1 MQSLQQSFEE
11 LRQRIRQGRRLS
23 QTGDD
28 PVFYLVFEPEKML
41 EVKKKLRT
49 WKAKLKLEGWEVH
62 TFSLAAAVHEIL
74 QKHDFREDW
83 IEGEAE
89 DPFDFEMINET
100 LADALTADDSLKNRL
115 QEKLES
121 LADCENGILFVTD
134 LEALHPYLRVGSLE
148 QRLQGKFTVP
158 TVILYPGKRT
168 GKSTLSFLGIYPE
181 DGNYR
186 SAHIGG

>member
-11 LRQRIRQGRRLS
+11 LRQRIRRGRRLS

-28 PVFYLVFEPEKML
+28 PVFYLVFDPAEML
-41 EVKKKLRT
+41 DVKKKLKT
-49 WKAKLKLEGWEVH
+49 WIAKLNLEGWVVH
-62 TFSLAAAVHEIL
+62 TFSMADAVHDIL
-74 QKHDFREDW
+74 QSHDFREDW
-83 IEGEAE
+83 LAGEAD
-89 DPFDFEMINET
+89 DPLDFEIINET

-115 QEKLES
+115 QDKLES
-121 LADCENGILFVTD
+121 LSQVSNGILFVTD

-158 TVILYPGKRT
+158 TVILYPGKRA
-168 GKSTLSFLGIYPE
+168 GKTTLSFLGIYPE

>member
-23 QTGDD
+23 QTGND
-28 PVFYLVFEPEKML
+28 PVFYLVFDPSEML
-41 EVKKKLRT
+41 EVKKKLKT
-49 WKAKLKLEGWEVH
+49 WAAKLELDGWQVH
-62 TFSLAAAVHEIL
+62 TFSMADAVHDIL
-74 QKHDFREDW
+74 QNNDFRDIW
-83 IEGEAE
+83 LDAEAE
-89 DPFDFEMINET
+89 APLDFESINET
-100 LADALTADDSLKNRL
+100 LADALTADDNLKNML
-115 QEKLES
+115 QAKLES
-121 LADCENGILFVTD
+121 LAGTSNAILFVTD

-148 QRLQGKFTVP
+148 QRLQGKFSVP
-158 TVILYPGKRT
+158 TVMLYPGKRT

>member
-1 MQSLQQSFEE
+1 MQSLQQSFDE

-28 PVFYLVFEPEKML
+28 PVFYLVFDPSEML
-41 EVKKKLRT
+41 EVKKKLKT
-49 WKAKLKLEGWEVH
+49 WMAKLNLEGWEVH
-62 TFSLAAAVHEIL
+62 TFSMADAVHDIL
-74 QKHDFREDW
+74 QNYDFRGIW
-83 IEGEAE
+83 LEAE
-89 DPFDFEMINET
+89 ADEPLDFDSINET
-100 LADALTADDSLKNRL
+100 LVDALTADDSLKNKF

-121 LADCENGILFVTD
+121 LAKSDNVILFVTD

-168 GKSTLSFLGIYPE
+168 GKFTLKFLGIYPE